1 MNILFE
7 TDKLRLETEQ
17 EYAYLVLKATGE
29 CLMEDDFYGN
39 PTCGLID
46 VDNQWAIVAGEH
58 LTIWTKTK
66 IKKIDI
72 KELQWIHSVRMANSS
87 CIEVLVDPWSEK
99 SAIWTLD
106 PLTFKLSKLCDF
118 DDYKNLEYS
127 EIVIW

>member
-1 MNILFE
+1 
-7 TDKLRLETEQ
+7 
-17 EYAYLVLKATGE
+17 
-29 CLMEDDFYGN
+29 MEDDFYGN

-46 VDNQWAIVAGEH
+46 VSNQWAIVAGEH

-99 SAIWTLD
+99 SAIWSLD